1 MSERILNALV
11 QLFAIIARVDPSDEQ
26 DSGRTIVESFLKERL
41 PGKLVRQYLDLFEEY
56 LEKYQKISS
65 AKNGKQKRTVGNS
78 VKVLRICT
86 EIYEELTQRQ

>member
-26 DSGRTIVESFLKERL
+26 DLSGRTIVESFLKERL
-41 PGKLVRQYLDLFEEY
+41 PGKLVRKYLDLFEDY
-56 LEKYQKISS
+56 LETYQKISS
-65 AKNGKQKRTVGNS
+65 AKNGKQKRMAGNS

-86 EIYEELTQRQ
+86 EINEELT